1 MNDKIKYFLI
11 KLVSITLAII
21 IVINVFYNLFLS
33 ERLENIDKV
42 LSLSKEENRIYLKD
56 KIRNEINRSL
66 KKDKILNDEDKLL
79 LYKFYMKIK
88 KEFSELE

>member
-11 KLVSITLAII
+11 KLVSITLSII

>member
-21 IVINVFYNLFLS
+21 IIINVFYNLFLA

-42 LSLSKEENRIYLKD
+42 LFLSKEENRIYFKD
-56 KIRNEINRSL
+56 KIRNKISRSL
-66 KKDKILNDEDKLL
+66 KKDKILNDDDKLI
-79 LYKFYMKIK
+79 LYKFFIKIK

>member
-42 LSLSKEENRIYLKD
+42 LSLSKRENRIYLKD

-66 KKDKILNDEDKLL
+66 KKDKILNDDDKLL

-88 KEFSELE
+88 KEFSELK